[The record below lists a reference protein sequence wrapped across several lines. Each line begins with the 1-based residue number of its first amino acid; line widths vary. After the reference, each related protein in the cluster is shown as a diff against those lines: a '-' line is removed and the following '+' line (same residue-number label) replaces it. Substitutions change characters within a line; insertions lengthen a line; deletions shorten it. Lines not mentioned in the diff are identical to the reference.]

1 MTTQAVSAA
10 PTGLRV
16 GLLGYGEVGKRFG
29 ADLREGGVDR
39 LSTFDLLLL
48 DPNARAAM
56 RDHARQHG
64 IVPVDSTITLVE
76 RSDLIVSAV
85 TAAEALNAARAAAAT
100 TMSGKWFLDINST
113 SPATKSECGRAVTAA
128 GGRFVE
134 AAVMTSVPPHG
145 IRVPMLIGGPHVEE
159 LRESL
164 TALGFN
170 ATPASGEIGVA
181 SAVKMCRSV
190 VIKGM
195 EAIVIESFTAAR
207 ALGVEVQVLASLQE
221 TFPQIDWER
230 QGDYFFSRVI
240 QHGKRRAEEM
250 QGSAETVASVGI
262 DGIMADAASRRQA
275 FIAVHKD
282 RGTFSEPVVTKPWRE
297 RADELLRR
305 IKRPGS

>member
-1 MTTQAVSAA
+1 MTTQAVTVA
-10 PTGLRV
+10 PTALRV

-29 ADLREGGVDR
+29 ADLHEGGVDR
-39 LSTFDLLLL
+39 ISTFDLLLL
-48 DPNARAAM
+48 DPNAQASM
-56 RDHARQHG
+56 HDHARQHG
-64 IVPVDSTITLVE
+64 IAPVDSTTALVE
-76 RSDLIVSAV
+76 RSDLVVSAV

-113 SPATKSECGRAVTAA
+113 SPATKSECARAVTAA
-128 GGRFVE
+128 GGHFVE

-145 IRVPMLIGGPHVEE
+145 IRVPMLIGGPHADE
-159 LRESL
+159 LRGTL

-170 ATPASGEIGVA
+170 ATPISDEIGVA

-190 VIKGM
+190 IIKGM

-207 ALGVEVQVLASLQE
+207 AFGVEAQVLASLRE
-221 TFPQIDWER
+221 TFPQINWER

-250 QGSAETVASVGI
+250 RASAETVASTGI

-275 FIAVHKD
+275 FIAGRRD
-282 RGTFSEPVVTKPWRE
+282 QGTFSEPVATKPWRE
-297 RADELLRR
+297 RADEILRR
-305 IKRPGS
+305 IKRAGS